1 MPSSPAFSV
10 YALAAVMVCLH
21 MLLLD
26 AYSGV
31 ARAKSKTTPNKEDSK
46 TFETV
51 TTEPE
56 SVARI
61 LRAHRNLV
69 ANGVPFLLLG
79 LVMVLQGT
87 TKTTAM
93 AYFATFIVARLGHT
107 VAYLGGKQPFRSIF
121 FAVGQ
126 LAITGMVVQ
135 IVRVALAGL

>member
-1 MPSSPAFSV
+1 MPSNPAFSV
-10 YALAAVMVCLH
+10 YALTEVIVCLH
-21 MLLLD
+21 MVLLD

-31 ARAKSKTTPNKEDSK
+31 ARARSKTTLNPEDSK
-46 TFETV
+46 TFEV
-51 TTEPE
+51 VPTEPE
-56 SVARI
+56 SVARV

-87 TKTTAM
+87 TKTTAI
-93 AYFATFIVARLGHT
+93 AYFATFVVARLGHT
-107 VAYLGGKQPFRSIF
+107 FAYLGRKQPFRSIF

-135 IVRVALAGL
+135 IVRAALAGL

>member
-1 MPSSPAFSV
+1 MPSNPAFSV
-10 YALAAVMVCLH
+10 YALAAVLVCSH

-31 ARAKSKTTPNKEDSK
+31 ARARSKTTPNPEDSK
-46 TFETV
+46 TFEIV
-51 TTEPE
+51 ATEPE
-56 SVARI
+56 AVARV

-87 TKTTAM
+87 TKTAAM
-93 AYFATFIVARLGHT
+93 AYFGTFIVARLGHT
-107 VAYLGGKQPFRSIF
+107 FAYLSGKQPFRSLF

-126 LAITGMVVQ
+126 LAITGMAVQ
-135 IVRVALAGL
+135 IVRTALAGL